1 MRLNLSATVTIF
13 WAEEG
18 IRTLDPNLGKVMLY
32 QLSYFR
38 KILQSQACRTPQTYD
53 SVSEDK
59 AQLRYDSFVKD
70 HYYIYNFVPPQ
81 GFEPWPADPCSDML
95 IHYTTE
101 AFGVG

>member
-1 MRLNLSATVTIF
+1 
-13 WAEEG
+13 
-18 IRTLDPNLGKVMLY
+18 MLY

-70 HYYIYNFVPPQ
+70 HYYIYNFVPLEEFESSPTDPWSGMLSITPQ
-81 GFEPWPADPCSDML
+81 GHLESGSGVEPL
-95 IHYTTE
+95 
-101 AFGVG
+101 